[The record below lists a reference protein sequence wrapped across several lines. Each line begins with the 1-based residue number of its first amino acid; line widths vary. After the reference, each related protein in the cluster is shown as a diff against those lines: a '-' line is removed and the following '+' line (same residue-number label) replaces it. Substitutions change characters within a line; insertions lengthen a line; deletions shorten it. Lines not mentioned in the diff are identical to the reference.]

1 MFGHNVSSTNG
12 LQEKRG
18 RPPFTNAATRVDVFY
33 VMKRKMLGLMLAG
46 IAGSALAVDR
56 VDLDSRIRTLTAK
69 FEALQQDPAKAIP
82 AETLAKAKGIV
93 LLDRLKAGVVFAYQ
107 GGSGVA
113 MAKDASGR
121 WSPAAFLKADE
132 ASLGAQIGGQKSFI
146 VMVFMDA
153 NFERWLAHEQ
163 TSFGGEAR
171 GTGGDSTA
179 GVEGVTGPQEPSVL
193 VFDSREGLYGG
204 AVVKGGSI
212 TFDDAGNRIYYGQP
226 LTANDILFG
235 GKVKPT
241 EAAVAL
247 ADQIAASAKLAR
259 N

>member
-1 MFGHNVSSTNG
+1 MFFM
-12 LQEKRG
+12 L
-18 RPPFTNAATRVDVFY
+18 
-33 VMKRKMLGLMLAG
+33 MKTKMIGLMLLG
-46 IAGSALAVDR
+46 IAGSALALDR
-56 VDLDSRIRTLTAK
+56 VDLDNRIRTLTAK

-82 AETLAKAKGIV
+82 AETLGKAKGIV
-93 LLDRLKAGVVFAYQ
+93 LLDRIKAGVVFAYQ

-121 WSPAAFLKADE
+121 WSPAAFLSAEE
-132 ASLGAQIGGQKSFI
+132 ASLGAQIGGQKSFM

-153 NFERWLAHEQ
+153 NFERSLTRARY
-163 TSFGGEAR
+163 GGEAR

-204 AVVKGGSI
+204 AAVKGGSI
-212 TFDDAGNRIYYGQP
+212 TCDDAGNRIYYGQP
-226 LTANDILFG
+226 LTANDILIG

-247 ADQIAASAKLAR
+247 ADQIAASAKLDK